1 MRLLHGAA
9 VATAAL
15 LLAATF
21 APAQSL
27 SDAAAKEK
35 ERRKSVPKP
44 AKVVTEEDLRSA
56 GGTVSSTS
64 TPDSTPAAGGDAK
77 PAEGQAGKEGAS
89 AKKEKSED
97 ELRAEAQ
104 TAWRKKLDAANAEMS
119 QAQGLVTQIQAELN
133 DTSGGVYTP
142 RRAGLQTQ
150 LDDARKRQANAEQ
163 SVSALSE
170 EGRRNG
176 WR

>member
-9 VATAAL
+9 VSTAAL
-15 LLAATF
+15 LLVAVGVQ
-21 APAQSL
+21 AQSL

-35 ERRKSVPKP
+35 ERRKSVSKP
-44 AKVVTEEDLRSA
+44 AKVVTDEELRQG
-56 GGTVSSTS
+56 GGTVSSS
-64 TPDSTPAAGGDAK
+64 GAEAPATGEAK
-77 PAEGQAGKEGAS
+77 PADGQAGKEGAAP
-89 AKKEKSED
+89 AKKEKTED
-97 ELRAEAQ
+97 ELKAEAQ
-104 TAWRKKLDAANAEMS
+104 AQWRKKLDAANAEVA
-119 QAQGLVTQIQAELN
+119 QAQTLATQIQAELN

-150 LDDARKRQANAEQ
+150 LDEARKRQADAEQ
-163 SVSALSE
+163 KVTALSE